1 MENKIIML
9 YLFLLLK
16 IINCH
21 STPPLFRCIH
31 DDYEEKHPL
40 PSLVIKRDDA
50 NKRRIEGESETN
62 DFVDFNIF
70 LDLENVKEDIK
81 KNNLSNYESFFISS
95 MQKAVS
101 TLQSLL
107 KVKPL
112 KKTDGGEY
120 YISDDI
126 LKKLNLTKWNESVF
140 GDNAKQNG
148 KSFQS
153 QGIHLAIFGTLVELP
168 NSTLATASAKVY
180 QNDDGQPYVGLVK
193 INKQI
198 DYSKPNSQ
206 IYFES
211 ILVHEFT
218 HILGFSKHFFET
230 YYHNIEQKPDKFGI
244 NRLYLNSPILLE
256 KAKKYFN
263 CETLEGVELENQGGE
278 GTAGS
283 HWEARILLGEYMN
296 GYSYTEEQVISE
308 FTLAVLEDSGYY
320 KPNYYTGG
328 LMRFGKNK
336 GCAFLE
342 DKCVDSTTHKINEA
356 FENEFYDTIS
366 EKKNIEAS
374 CSSGRQSRTYN
385 AWYTLYGLPKAY
397 QYFENPNI
405 TGYEPADFCPVPLK
419 YQKEEEDY
427 YFVGHCSTIGKDG
440 NYGTMLHDNERFYK
454 YTSEETIEYTGET
467 FTDHSYCYLS
477 SLSTNKDVSNVV
489 RAICYETFCSQS
501 SLTIRIF
508 NDYIVCPR
516 AGGKIL
522 VDGYEGY
529 LLCPDYNLIC
539 SGTELCNNIFD
550 CVDKKSEIKEESFNY
565 DYDIKTTQ
573 NIEKSNSAEADNTTN
588 YELSEDGQCPQF
600 CRRCK
605 KTKNKYMECQ
615 ECKEGYGLKLETDS
629 SIKCYDE
636 DEFKEGYYKNENNV
650 YIKCIENC
658 DKCRDLKTCVKCKEN
673 YRYFS
678 SQCVFI
684 PEEDRN
690 KIIPYCLQTDKDYNC
705 LSCEDGYAF
714 KENNYS
720 KCYNIENELT
730 DYYRK
735 DNKSTSF
742 LPCSKQIDDC
752 NQCYY
757 DKKEYR
763 VKCTHCIDGLVLL
776 MKGKGTCQLKEEI
789 ENNTKYYLVN
799 ETHASVCS
807 KDIENCI
814 SCTSEYNCI
823 QCKYTYIY
831 NNYENKCV
839 SKYQTT
845 KNDDEVDLSDTST
858 NILIKQATS
867 SESPSKS
874 TKRRTV
880 KKKANGNSSNYFSI
894 SNIILLQTIYIIF
907 ILINF

>member
-1 MENKIIML
+1 MKQSHFLGFILI
-9 YLFLLLK
+9 LFLLFNLINCAEKQTKWKRKNRYNKTKLNSMKRKNSKRNINKFLRRNQDGEEPIGRFNTTFMPLNIYLDLNNFNHEFPSDIFGAETKNIFIQAMNRAKEILEGYLYIEIDYDFK
-16 IINCH
+16 IILVEDYLESHYNILYYNE
-21 STPPLFRCIH
+21 SIKTSKLIPYNLFILFDFTDYNE
-31 DDYEEKHPL
+31 DDSSFDVAIE
-40 PSLVIKRDDA
+40 DA
-50 NKRRIEGESETN
+50 GAPIIGIVSI
-62 DFVDFNIF
+62 D
-70 LDLENVKEDIK
+70 
-81 KNNLSNYESFFISS
+81 KNLGVNQL
-95 MQKAVS
+95 
-101 TLQSLL
+101 
-107 KVKPL
+107 
-112 KKTDGGEY
+112 
-120 YISDDI
+120 
-126 LKKLNLTKWNESVF
+126 KLNYLTNF
-140 GDNAKQNG
+140 MLKQ
-148 KSFQS
+148 F
-153 QGIHLAIFGTLVELP
+153 
-168 NSTLATASAKVY
+168 
-180 QNDDGQPYVGLVK
+180 
-193 INKQI
+193 
-198 DYSKPNSQ
+198 
-206 IYFES
+206 IY
-211 ILVHEFT
+211 
-218 HILGFSKHFFET
+218 ILGFNPFALNQKDLIETQGDTFFKE
-230 YYHNIEQKPDKFGI
+230 EKFPNLI
-244 NRLYLNSPILLE
+244 NY
-256 KAKKYFN
+256 AKKYFD
-263 CETLEGVELENQGGE
+263 CSTITGIDIETEPVFGNMVWPSRL
-278 GTAGS
+278 
-283 HWEARILLGEYMN
+283 LLGEIMTDSNYP
-296 GYSYTEEQVISE
+296 EEQILSG
-308 FTLAVLEDSGYY
+308 FTINFLKDLPYLQVKKDY
-320 KPNYYTGG
+320 NGG

-336 GCAFLE
+336 GCKFIEE
-342 DKCVDSTTHKINEA
+342 DCSTD
-356 FENEFYDTIS
+356 FENKNKIFANEFNLPTTLDLLPETP
-366 EKKNIEAS
+366 EPS
-374 CSSGRQSRTYN
+374 CSSGRLSKTVHMYHEETPSYPRPDIIESCPISEYN
-385 AWYTLYGLPKAY
+385 GM
-397 QYFENPNI
+397 NS
-405 TGYEPADFCPVPLK
+405 
-419 YQKEEEDY
+419 EDIY
-427 YFVGHCSTIGKDG
+427 IGHCNQENSVVSDSNLQNII
-440 NYGTMLHDNERFYK
+440 NEYF
-454 YTSEETIEYTGET
+454 SSQS
-467 FTDHSYCYLS
+467 FCVLS
-477 SLSTNKDVSNVV
+477 SLVSTEHIAYIKIRSV
-489 RAICYETFCSQS
+489 CYEMFCSS
-501 SLTIRIF
+501 KSLTIRI
-508 NDYIVCPR
+508 NNNYLVCPR
-516 AGGKIL
+516 SGGKITADNL
-522 VDGYEGY
+522 GLEGY

-539 SGTELCNNIFD
+539 TGKTVCNSNYD
-550 CVDKKSEIKEESFNY
+550 CFSKKSEEKEESFNY